1 MKTTQLPA
9 VRFRSNQ
16 SASSGLHPTT
26 TSQGGG
32 SGAPTSFGL
41 YTPVQ
46 SPSSSASSSSLLG
59 SMVRSDSISS
69 SISGTSSV
77 SRKSSKRGHM
87 CHVAVR
93 IRPPSA
99 DELNQKGIWVVDE
112 QNSRIS
118 LSEDYAIETGRRRLD
133 EFHYDSVFQGSDN
146 HYMYDTAV
154 KRAIASA
161 MDGIDATVFAY
172 GQTSSGKTY
181 SMMGYEEQPGIIP
194 QAVDDVF
201 TFISTQSGDKEYL
214 LRVSYMEIYNETIRD
229 LLNPEQT
236 NLCIHEHRTKGV
248 YVSPLK
254 EEIVTSPKQLMKV
267 IARGESNRSVGA
279 TNFNS
284 HSSRSH
290 TIFTLTIESR
300 KRSDS
305 ASRVTSPVPG
315 EKFRKKDDKCVTLSH
330 LSLIDLAGSE
340 KATDDLERRK
350 EGAYIN
356 KSLLALGN
364 VICRITEETS
374 GHIPYRDSKLTR
386 ILQSSLSGHSRI
398 SVIATLSPAA
408 KNLEESL
415 NTLKFASRVKR
426 IVPKPE
432 YTLILDD
439 KALIQKYRREI
450 EDLKHKLS
458 ETNSELE
465 HERERLA
472 SSTSDS
478 SPGLNDTERQHYEEQ
493 LHESRLVR
501 TALKERID
509 HLTKLILTSST
520 ISAKPLL
527 DWSIAA
533 NDMDGKRSSVM
544 LSAGLI
550 PPADPVARAS
560 MMFDPRAGRSSRVP
574 MSMAHA
580 ATKASSA
587 REAAGS
593 PRLLNRQLT
602 DRVFI
607 QKHIEEIDRRDVRIS
622 MLEGC
627 IASIKTS
634 TKDMDTRSK
643 VSAFEKTHSM
653 LFPGEFCRFD
663 AGAGIGAGNPVYGGM
678 VATADA
684 AVLTRQYQEL
694 EIVVQE
700 YRHKIEM
707 LENKLEESNAL
718 VRFGE
723 ADHNE
728 VSKVVEEQYEF
739 IETLKER
746 NMTLERQLKQF
757 QESTRKQPRLSR
769 ESLGSLLDLV
779 KRETA
784 SMNKDQLRETG
795 WEHRI
800 SEVAAALEH
809 ERAAGES
816 SKATANQFA
825 DLEAELYSI
834 QSRLRS

>member
-99 DELNQKGIWVVDE
+99 DELNQK
-112 QNSRIS
+112 
-118 LSEDYAIETGRRRLD
+118 
-133 EFHYDSVFQGSDN
+133 DSVFQGSDN

-305 ASRVTSPVPG
+305 ASRVTSP
-315 EKFRKKDDKCVTLSH
+315 
-330 LSLIDLAGSE
+330 SLIDLAGSE

-398 SVIATLSPAA
+398 SVIATLS
-408 KNLEESL
+408 
-415 NTLKFASRVKR
+415 
-426 IVPKPE
+426 
-432 YTLILDD
+432 
-439 KALIQKYRREI
+439 

-622 MLEGC
+622 MLEG
-627 IASIKTS
+627 
-634 TKDMDTRSK
+634 
-643 VSAFEKTHSM
+643 VSHLSRPRRKIWIRAPK
-653 LFPGEFCRFD
+653 LP
-663 AGAGIGAGNPVYGGM
+663 
-678 VATADA
+678 
-684 AVLTRQYQEL
+684 EL

-728 VSKVVEEQYEF
+728 VS
-739 IETLKER
+739 
-746 NMTLERQLKQF
+746 KQF